1 MRRGCLANDA
11 CGPTNSTMSTLDE
24 LHWSHYCEKVR
35 LALNYRGLAWRAVEI
50 DAFRKDQLRTQ
61 PLPCAGAA
69 PVF

>member
-1 MRRGCLANDA
+1 
-11 CGPTNSTMSTLDE
+11 MSTLDE

-35 LALNYRGLAWRAVEI
+35 LALNYMGLAWRAVEI

-61 PLPCAGAA
+61 PLTCAGAA